1 MEKSLKLATT
11 ARKLKVTAIVD
22 ATPSAAL
29 RTVPDNAPPR
39 TDVTIAIDG
48 RTVTADLA
56 TRSVRKAVKTLT
68 DNGSDNVILI
78 LQGTLTPSNRI
89 EEAGIVAQVK
99 VQANLGHH

>member
-1 MEKSLKLATT
+1 MEKALKIATT

-22 ATPSAAL
+22 ATPFVAL
-29 RTVPDNAPPR
+29 RTTPDNAPAR
-39 TDVTIAIDG
+39 TDLTIAIDG

-68 DNGSDNVILI
+68 DNGSDNVVLI
-78 LQGTLTPSNRI
+78 LQGVLTPSNRI

-99 VQANLGHH
+99 VQAPAGAD